1 VQWRLPAVIFQ
12 MTFPP
17 FIDALFGNF
26 IGSAAGALAGA
37 VAVLLYEAWR
47 RNSEHVELQHS
58 KLLRAQLILADKIN
72 SITNLKNML
81 DQIPK
86 ETDAAMVS
94 KMLYT
99 MVDEHLSTRDLEPM
113 ITGQWADQAAEILR
127 CDRSYRD
134 AADSLAQFN
143 QEKNRITSHPD
154 TNVVDFDLKARQMGA
169 NVNVPLLLDLN
180 SAWTNLRESVDQCH
194 RRLHQALDSSG
205 AFMKQTY
212 PGRRTISV
220 SPKKETS

>member
-1 VQWRLPAVIFQ
+1 MAPANGHLEMNFS
-12 MTFPP
+12 P

-26 IGSAAGALAGA
+26 VGSAAGALAGA
-37 VAVLLYEAWR
+37 ATVLVYEWFR
-47 RNSEHVELQHS
+47 RKWDREDLQYS
-58 KLLRAQLILADKIN
+58 KLLRAHLILATKIN

-86 ETDAAMVS
+86 ETDPGMVN
-94 KMLYT
+94 KILYT

-113 ITGQWADQAAEILR
+113 IGGQFTDQAAEILR

-143 QEKNRITSHPD
+143 EEKDRLTSHAD
-154 TNVVDFDLKARQMGA
+154 TKVVDYDLTTREMVGK
-169 NVNVPLLLDLN
+169 VNVSLLMDLS
-180 SAWTNLRESVDQCH
+180 SAWTNLRESVDRCH
-194 RRLHQALDSSG
+194 GKLHQGFDSLR

-212 PGRRTISV
+212 PGRITLNV
-220 SPKKETS
+220 SPKK

>member
-1 VQWRLPAVIFQ
+1 MNFS
-12 MTFPP
+12 P
-17 FIDALFGNF
+17 FIDALFGNL
-26 IGSAAGALAGA
+26 IGSATGALAGA
-37 VAVLLYEAWR
+37 VAVLIYEAYR
-47 RNSEHVELQHS
+47 RKREHVELQHS

-72 SITNLKNML
+72 SITKLKNML

-86 ETDAAMVS
+86 ETDAAMVR

-143 QEKNRITSHPD
+143 EEKDRLTSHAD
-154 TNVVDFDLKARQMGA
+154 TKVVDFNLEARQMVGK
-169 NVNVPLLLDLN
+169 VNVPLLMDLN
-180 SAWTNLRESVDQCH
+180 SAWTNLRESVDQCQ
-194 RRLHQALDSSG
+194 RRLHQGFDSLR

-212 PGRRTISV
+212 LGRRTLSV
-220 SPKKETS
+220 SPKKQ